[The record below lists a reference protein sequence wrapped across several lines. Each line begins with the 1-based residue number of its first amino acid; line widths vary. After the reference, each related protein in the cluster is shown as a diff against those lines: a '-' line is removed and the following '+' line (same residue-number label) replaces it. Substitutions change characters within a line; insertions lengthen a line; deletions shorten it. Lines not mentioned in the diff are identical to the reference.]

1 MWKMAYTTH
10 HTPCAGLRT
19 PVDPAWML
27 GFVRALALL
36 SLFLL
41 PIQMRAGTQQP
52 HPHALV
58 HLLLDAGD
66 GSFDHHTLGEVAAS
80 PPHYHAAADAEA
92 GGQQPDIPT
101 LGTSV
106 SALGGLAILA
116 ALVTSLIIPSPL
128 ADRIW
133 LFPTCWRGR
142 FPALEPP
149 PPRITSV

>member
-1 MWKMAYTTH
+1 MRCSA
-10 HTPCAGLRT
+10 L
-19 PVDPAWML
+19 DPRL
-27 GFVRALALL
+27 YLSPPSLFRALALVGL
-36 SLFLL
+36 CLL

-58 HLLLDAGD
+58 HLLLDASD
-66 GSFDHHTLGEVAAS
+66 GSFDHHTLGEEPAAPTHDHS
-80 PPHYHAAADAEA
+80 GAVTEA

-116 ALVTSLIIPSPL
+116 ALVISLVIPASL
-128 ADRIW
+128 AERIW
-133 LFPTCWRGR
+133 LFPACWRGR

-149 PPRITSV
+149 PPRIASV